1 MGFKSIKYYERLFDI
16 TCVIWVKYPVCIH
29 HVIYADHVTLNQT
42 LMAEVDRGLQIVK
55 DFSQ

>member
-29 HVIYADHVTLNQT
+29 HFIYAVTLNQT